1 MQTLLIG
8 DIHGCFLELQ
18 TLLEKAALTQGDAI
32 ISLGDCVDRGP
43 ETPAV
48 LKFFQDTP
56 HARLLMGNHERKHV
70 RGNRG
75 EIPLARSQQISKIQF
90 GETYPEALEFMSRLP
105 MFIDLPEALL
115 VHGYFEPGL
124 SNEQQTPMVICGHR
138 SGEHYLQAHYERP
151 WYELYDGDKPIVVG
165 HQNYTGNDQPFV
177 YRERVFGLDTSCV
190 TGKALTGLLLPS
202 FRFISVPS
210 RGDLWGQVAR
220 GVPRS
225 VRQILLRPAPAAWN
239 ENEEQAL
246 VDLIPRITR
255 LSETILCDLESEPG
269 YAVLRP
275 REQARLFG
283 ERAGNGTLGALLQLA
298 RKGKLDVGLA
308 HRVLRNPEA
317 LRATIQ
323 KLNLD
328 G

>member
-18 TLLEKAALTQGDAI
+18 ALLEKAALTQGDAI

-43 ETPAV
+43 ETPQV
-48 LKFFQDTP
+48 LNFFKEHPNAQV
-56 HARLLMGNHERKHV
+56 LMGNHERKHV
-70 RGNRG
+70 RGSRG
-75 EIPLARSQQISKIQF
+75 EVALARSQQISRIQF
-90 GETYPEALEFMSRLP
+90 GETYLEALEFMSRLP

-124 SNEQQTPMVICGHR
+124 SKEQQTPMVICGHR
-138 SGEHYLQAHYERP
+138 SGEHYLQARYERP

-165 HQNYTGNDQPFV
+165 HQNYTGSDQPFV

-190 TGKALTGLLLPS
+190 TGQALTGLLLPS
-202 FRFISVPS
+202 FRFISMPS
-210 RGDLWGQVAR
+210 RGDLWGQVANQH
-220 GVPRS
+220 PRL
-225 VRQILLRPAPAAWN
+225 VRELPSPPAPVAWSK
-239 ENEEQAL
+239 EDEQAL
-246 VDLIPRITR
+246 MDLVPRITQ
-255 LSETILCDLESEPG
+255 LSQTILHELESEPG
-269 YAVLRP
+269 YAALHP

-283 ERAGNGTLGALLQLA
+283 KRAGPGPLGSLLQLS
-298 RKGKLDVGLA
+298 RMGKLEVGLA

-317 LRATIQ
+317 LRTIIQ
-323 KLNLD
+323 KLNLE